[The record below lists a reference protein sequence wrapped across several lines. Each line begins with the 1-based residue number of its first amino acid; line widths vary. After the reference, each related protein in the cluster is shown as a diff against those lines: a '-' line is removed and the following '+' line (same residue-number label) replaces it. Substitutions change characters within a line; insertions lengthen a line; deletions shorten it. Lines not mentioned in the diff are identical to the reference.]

1 MVGVLSTEHSQVA
14 SAQGIH
20 HGEIS
25 QKSLIRLQLGLK
37 WTLWKRSYRKNVGKL
52 IGTIIGALYALGGLV
67 GLVFLL
73 LGTTLWAGE
82 GETFPLIV
90 RGLGAVTVLLW
101 FLIPVLAFGVDDTLD
116 PRAFALFPRSA
127 RQLQPGMFAAAALS
141 LPSVLTLLA
150 VAIVTAFELLWLVL
164 FGQGAGWIVVAAVAL
179 IPANL
184 AGLALC
190 LLLPRAWFAH
200 SASRSSSR
208 SGREL
213 GGIFGFLA
221 MFAAIYG
228 FSLAMQ
234 GLGDLDLDLV
244 RALLPQVVGVLAWTP
259 FGALFAVP
267 MDLAEG
273 QVLTALLRALIGAAT
288 IILVWRWWRRSIDL
302 SLTSAL
308 TGDSSSGDAKVS
320 PLVPRWV
327 RPGPFGAV
335 MGRSLRYWRRDSRY
349 LAALG
354 IYPVIVLFFG
364 AMGFVLPESRPMMLG
379 MAIFMCGM
387 SGISLSNEIGFDG
400 PAGWV
405 NLVTGLPA
413 RANLLG
419 RIAAQA
425 VLMVPGVVVVSAL
438 IPLLF
443 GMAELAPMAV
453 MISLGTMIGGWGS
466 SMALSVL
473 LPYPSSPP
481 GTNPMKDKSASSANA
496 MISMT
501 VAMLAIIV
509 PMIPA
514 IGVGIWGA
522 VVGSLLLTLLAG
534 ALALAAGAV
543 VLLVGLRIAVVR
555 LDARYPDA
563 FQKVRDHL

>member
-244 RALLPQVVGVLAWTP
+244 GGGDV
-259 FGALFAVP
+259 
-267 MDLAEG
+267 AEG
-273 QVLTALLRALIGAAT
+273 
-288 IILVWRWWRRSIDL
+288 
-302 SLTSAL
+302 
-308 TGDSSSGDAKVS
+308 
-320 PLVPRWV
+320 
-327 RPGPFGAV
+327 
-335 MGRSLRYWRRDSRY
+335 
-349 LAALG
+349 
-354 IYPVIVLFFG
+354 
-364 AMGFVLPESRPMMLG
+364 
-379 MAIFMCGM
+379 
-387 SGISLSNEIGFDG
+387 SLSWLE
-400 PAGWV
+400 
-405 NLVTGLPA
+405 
-413 RANLLG
+413 
-419 RIAAQA
+419 
-425 VLMVPGVVVVSAL
+425 S
-438 IPLLF
+438 
-443 GMAELAPMAV
+443 
-453 MISLGTMIGGWGS
+453 
-466 SMALSVL
+466 
-473 LPYPSSPP
+473 
-481 GTNPMKDKSASSANA
+481 
-496 MISMT
+496 
-501 VAMLAIIV
+501 
-509 PMIPA
+509 
-514 IGVGIWGA
+514 
-522 VVGSLLLTLLAG
+522 
-534 ALALAAGAV
+534 
-543 VLLVGLRIAVVR
+543 
-555 LDARYPDA
+555 
-563 FQKVRDHL
+563 